1 MSRIEYKTRDQMKW
15 MRESGL
21 VVAEIHRSLR
31 EAARPGITTAELDE
45 VSADVPVRISST
57 TTVIP
62 PPYVFPPMTLSS
74 MAFLEST
81 SLPPVTS

>member
-31 EAARPGITTAELDE
+31 EAARPGITTRRSWIIIDA
-45 VSADVPVRISST
+45 V
-57 TTVIP
+57 
-62 PPYVFPPMTLSS
+62 M
-74 MAFLEST
+74 
-81 SLPPVTS
+81 

>member
-31 EAARPGITTAELDE
+31 EAVL
-45 VSADVPVRISST
+45 VSRQ
-57 TTVIP
+57 
-62 PPYVFPPMTLSS
+62 LNS
-74 MAFLEST
+74 MK
-81 SLPPVTS
+81 